1 MAVNTQS
8 NLDLTTTSD
17 QVTISYDYIGKF
29 NDRSTL
35 NGPGVIETPT
45 ITASTRMDGNVTD
58 ILGLG
63 TGDWST
69 HKNIEE
75 WTGHSI
81 GEATAYGYDGRSFLT
96 LTYLQSVYNKYI

>member
-45 ITASTRMDGNVTD
+45 ITASSTRDGNVTD

-75 WTGHSI
+75 WTGHRVRRLLRTDT
-81 GEATAYGYDGRSFLT
+81 TAAAFPTIYHNL
-96 LTYLQSVYNKYI
+96 LQ

>member
-45 ITASTRMDGNVTD
+45 IQLPAQ
-58 ILGLG
+58 
-63 TGDWST
+63 
-69 HKNIEE
+69 
-75 WTGHSI
+75 
-81 GEATAYGYDGRSFLT
+81 GR
-96 LTYLQSVYNKYI
+96 